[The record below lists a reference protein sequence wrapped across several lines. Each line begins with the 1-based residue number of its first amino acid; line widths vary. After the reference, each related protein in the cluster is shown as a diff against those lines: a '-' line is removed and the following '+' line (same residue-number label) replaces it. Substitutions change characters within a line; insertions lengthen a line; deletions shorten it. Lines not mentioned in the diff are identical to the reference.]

1 MRFSKASSARPA
13 FQVSSF
19 STSWTVTYPCT
30 LNHPKPQVLAVMTE
44 KLHINT
50 VELATVVGYT
60 YVSATIHVTT

>member
-1 MRFSKASSARPA
+1 
-13 FQVSSF
+13 
-19 STSWTVTYPCT
+19 VTYPCT

-60 YVSATIHVTT
+60 YVSATIHVTP

>member
-1 MRFSKASSARPA
+1 
-13 FQVSSF
+13 
-19 STSWTVTYPCT
+19 
-30 LNHPKPQVLAVMTE
+30 MTE